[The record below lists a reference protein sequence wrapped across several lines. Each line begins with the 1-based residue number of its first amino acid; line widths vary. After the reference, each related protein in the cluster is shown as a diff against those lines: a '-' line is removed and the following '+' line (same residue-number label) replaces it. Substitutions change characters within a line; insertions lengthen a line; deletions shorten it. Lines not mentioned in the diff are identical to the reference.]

1 MKKIELLSP
10 VGDFECL
17 KAAVQNGADSVYFGA
32 ANFNARASATNF
44 DLTNLKEAISYAK
57 LRGVNTHLTLNTLI
71 KDTEFEDA
79 VLLAKKAYEFGIDA
93 IIVQDLGL
101 ARFLI
106 KNFPDLPIHAS
117 TQMTIHNLEGA
128 LEAQKLGFKRVV
140 LSRELS
146 LEEIQYICANTNI
159 EIETFIHGALCISY
173 SGQCLFSSMIGARS
187 GNRGKCAGPCRLP
200 YELLGTYETKGTDEA
215 KRNIPIASKGYLL
228 STKDLCGLEF
238 LPKLIDAGVMCFK
251 IEGRMK
257 TPEYVATVTRIYRK
271 YIDLA
276 LSDKPYIIDKKD
288 VKDLMQVFNRGGF
301 STGHLDSKANTS
313 LVFPE
318 RPNNMG
324 IYIGNIANLK
334 PNKGHVFINLT
345 DDISIGDTIE
355 FEKESTK
362 YTVSEL
368 MIRSKN
374 ITTGFKKQLVEVG
387 RMKGNLHIGDKVY
400 KTNSKELSTFA
411 YSSYQEEHKK
421 VDLTACITLK
431 KNSPVLLNVS
441 TLSNTNPIFDNISVS
456 LSSDTLPVEA
466 KSQPLDKDRVISQ
479 LNKTKDTIF
488 TFKDIDVILDDNLFL
503 PSIKVLNEL
512 RRNALGEILLIANS
526 RILRN
531 APTSLNLNETISD
544 KDNNPEGTNT
554 SCSISNDIVTN
565 SNSKKEISVLL
576 NILDENKNYKELKN
590 VDNVYIPLKY
600 FGNKKY
606 ENIIKN
612 ICENFNAY
620 IYLPTIIKSNYTNL
634 LHNVIDNSIETF
646 KVSGFV
652 ISNISNGDFIY
663 QMKNKYKDRF
673 KFIGNYT
680 LNIYNNKSIQ
690 EWKNFGINKLTISP
704 ELDKS
709 TIDDIL
715 DNFSVKQELI
725 VYGRTPLMSM
735 NYCLLGKTNKCY
747 PTCGTQCKNNTK
759 YYLKDRLGF
768 LFPIIPDSIQTVSTL
783 YNSKITSICA
793 KDFANAS
800 SYRIDL
806 LDETIENINNIVNI
820 VLSGGRLE
828 GKDYTNGNLN
838 RVI

>member
-1 MKKIELLSP
+1 MKKIELLAP

-32 ANFNARASATNF
+32 SNFNARASATNF

-128 LEAQKLGFKRVV
+128 LEAQNLGFRRVV

-146 LEEIQYICANTNI
+146 LEEIQYICANANI

-173 SGQCLFSSMIGARS
+173 SGQCLFSSMIGGRS

-200 YELLGTYETKGTDEA
+200 YELLGIDESKETDTVK
-215 KRNIPIASKGYLL
+215 NNVSIVSKGYLL

-288 VKDLMQVFNRGGF
+288 IEDLMQVFNRGGF
-301 STGHLDSKANTS
+301 SNGHLDSKANTS

-318 RPNNMG
+318 KSNNMG

-345 DDISIGDTIE
+345 DDVSIGDTIE

-368 MIRSKN
+368 MIKSKN

-421 VDLTACITLK
+421 IHLTACITLK

-441 TLSNTNPIFDNISVS
+441 TLSNINPLFDDISVS
-456 LSSDTLPVEA
+456 LSSDMLPVEA

-512 RRNALGEILLIANS
+512 RRNALDEILLIATN
-526 RILRN
+526 RFLRN
-531 APTSLNLNETISD
+531 SPVSLNSSETI
-544 KDNNPEGTNT
+544 NNKNIDRNNV
-554 SCSISNDIVTN
+554 SCNNANDIVTN
-565 SNSKKEISVLL
+565 LNSQKEISILL
-576 NILDENKNYKELKN
+576 NILDENKNYNDLKN

-612 ICENFNAY
+612 ICENFNVY
-620 IYLPTIIKSNYTNL
+620 IYLPTIIKLNYTNL
-634 LHNVIDNSIETF
+634 LHNIIDNTIENF
-646 KVSGFV
+646 KVFGFV
-652 ISNISNGDFIY
+652 VSNISNGDFIH
-663 QMKNKYKDRF
+663 QIKNKYNNKF

-680 LNIYNNKSIQ
+680 LNIYNNRSIQ
-690 EWKNFGINKLTISP
+690 EWKELGIDKLTISP

-709 TIDDIL
+709 IINDIL
-715 DNFSVKQELI
+715 NNSSVEQELI

-768 LFPIIPDSIQTVSTL
+768 LFPILPDSIQTVSTL

-793 KDFANAS
+793 KDFDNAS

-806 LDETIENINNIVNI
+806 LDESIENINNIVNTI
-820 VLSGGRLE
+820 LSGDRLE

-838 RVI
+838 REI

>member
-17 KAAVQNGADSVYFGA
+17 KAAVQNGANSVYFGA

-146 LEEIQYICANTNI
+146 LEEIQYICANTNV

-200 YELLGTYETKGTDEA
+200 YELLGTCETKGTDEA
-215 KRNIPIASKGYLL
+215 KRNVPIASKGYLL

-276 LSDKPYIIDKKD
+276 LSDKPYVIDKKD

-318 RPNNMG
+318 KPNNMG

-368 MIRSKN
+368 MIKNKN

-456 LSSDTLPVEA
+456 LSSDALPVEA

-488 TFKDIDVILDDNLFL
+488 IFKDIDVILDDNLFL

-512 RRNALGEILLIANS
+512 RRNALDEILLIANS

-531 APTSLNLNETISD
+531 SPTSLNLNETISD
-544 KDNNPEGTNT
+544 KDKDSEGANV
-554 SCSISNDIVTN
+554 SCSISNDIVTS

-576 NILDENKNYKELKN
+576 NILEENKNYNELKN

-612 ICENFNAY
+612 ICENFNSY

-634 LHNVIDNSIETF
+634 LHNVIDNSIENF

-652 ISNISNGDFIY
+652 VSNISNGDFIH

-690 EWKNFGINKLTISP
+690 EWKDLGINKLTISP

-715 DNFSVKQELI
+715 NNSSVKQELI

-793 KDFANAS
+793 KDFDNAS

-806 LDETIENINNIVNI
+806 LDETIDNINNIVNTI
-820 VLSGGRLE
+820 LSSGRLE

-838 RVI
+838 REI

>member
-32 ANFNARASATNF
+32 VNFNARASATNF

-71 KDTEFEDA
+71 KNTEFEDA

-200 YELLGTYETKGTDEA
+200 YELLGTCETKGTDEA
-215 KRNIPIASKGYLL
+215 KRNVPIASKGYLL

-301 STGHLDSKANTS
+301 SNGHLDSKANTS

-318 RPNNMG
+318 KPNNMG

-368 MIRSKN
+368 MIKNKN

-512 RRNALGEILLIANS
+512 RRNALDEILLIANS

-544 KDNNPEGTNT
+544 KDNNFEGTNT

-576 NILDENKNYKELKN
+576 NILDENKNYNDLKN

-652 ISNISNGDFIY
+652 VSNISNGDFIH

-690 EWKNFGINKLTISP
+690 EWKDLGINKLTISP

-715 DNFSVKQELI
+715 DNFSVEQELI

-806 LDETIENINNIVNI
+806 LDETIDNINNIVNTI
-820 VLSGGRLE
+820 LSGGRLE

-838 RVI
+838 REI